1 MVWSRKLS
9 VLLSVLC
16 FTLIQLPV
24 SSAWAE
30 DDHPRQFDSATSGAI
45 DKIVQDRMAAGP
57 VPGMAVGVW
66 IPGRGTFVRAYGT
79 SNIATGARFLVR
91 DHVRIA
97 SITKTF
103 TATEILRLVDRKRLT
118 LDDHLDKYVGGVPY
132 GDQITVRELLN
143 MTSGVFDYTSDAAF
157 AAAFDKD
164 PLMAFSPK
172 DALAIINKPGN
183 HPAFLPGAPNM
194 WQYSDTNYV
203 LLQLIVES
211 ITHRP
216 LHDVIEDDLI
226 SRADLEH
233 TSYPTTP
240 RIPRPFSH
248 GYLSTTS
255 GLRDVTALNPAAGG
269 GAGAMI
275 ATLDDLSVWA
285 RVVATGTLLRPE
297 TQRARL
303 QFVDTHLPGP
313 VKTSYGLG
321 ILNFQGFL
329 GHNGAIYGFNTEMFY
344 LPQTRAT
351 IVVVSNESN
360 NVDGQ
365 ATIAFYLIA
374 KLLYPG
380 LFSR

>member
-1 MVWSRKLS
+1 
-9 VLLSVLC
+9 
-16 FTLIQLPV
+16 
-24 SSAWAE
+24 
-30 DDHPRQFDSATSGAI
+30 
-45 DKIVQDRMAAGP
+45 
-57 VPGMAVGVW
+57 
-66 IPGRGTFVRAYGT
+66 
-79 SNIATGARFLVR
+79 
-91 DHVRIA
+91 
-97 SITKTF
+97 
-103 TATEILRLVDRKRLT
+103 
-118 LDDHLDKYVGGVPY
+118 
-132 GDQITVRELLN
+132 
-143 MTSGVFDYTSDAAF
+143 
-157 AAAFDKD
+157 
-164 PLMAFSPK
+164 
-172 DALAIINKPGN
+172 
-183 HPAFLPGAPNM
+183 
-194 WQYSDTNYV
+194 V

-297 TQRARL
+297 TQRERL
-303 QFVDTHLPGP
+303 QFVDTHLPSP

-380 LFSR
+380 LFSG